1 MKPPGVVLPSKSILA
16 GRMLGLVVLLTLAA
30 GSGAAIGI
38 ANAREPQ
45 LHLAAAQNA
54 PVPGRTAGPIETD
67 LQVSEAPEQA
77 PGAAAASGGPAA
89 QSARTGGK
97 GVAAPVLNLVDPGA
111 GAGHPAANTVKC
123 SRFDDAKI
131 HWLLEQ
137 VAKTKAEHPEMAAG
151 ADKLTAALSGAL
163 GRNMCASEA
172 QVLVSR
178 MCGDPAVVR
187 VMNQMVSQLPFF
199 IKPMVGDPCSTDL
212 VAVLT
217 KVGRFV
223 PGLSSEPT

>member
-1 MKPPGVVLPSKSILA
+1 MKPQGVVLPSKSILA

-38 ANAREPQ
+38 ANAQEPQ
-45 LHLAAAQNA
+45 LHVAAAQNA
-54 PVPGRTAGPIETD
+54 PGPARTAGPIETD
-67 LQVSEAPEQA
+67 LQVSEAPVQA
-77 PGAAAASGGPAA
+77 PAAAGGRAA
-89 QSARTGGK
+89 QRARTGGK
-97 GVAAPVLNLVDPGA
+97 GVPAPVLNLIDPGA
-111 GAGHPAANTVKC
+111 GSGSPAANTVKC

-137 VAKTKAEHPEMAAG
+137 VAKTKAENPEMAAG
-151 ADKLTAALSGAL
+151 ADKLTAALREAL

-172 QVLVSR
+172 QALVSR
-178 MCGDPAVVR
+178 MCDDPAVVR

-212 VAVLT
+212 VAVLN